1 MQHNTVAEQMVAQEE
16 VEEMVEM
23 LQVELLEGME
33 DLFK

>member
-23 LQVELLEGME
+23 LQVELQEGME